1 MLLGAHHGEP
11 CLTRPLDEPAGPGG
25 ELLRLHV
32 IRIAAKR
39 FVPQSRV
46 PRIRSRPAEAAERP
60 ALPLIAD
67 AVLGKRTLQRNP
79 IELGMAARAGVGAH
93 INQQLDTGD
102 PEHGGQFLH
111 GACAMADGPD
121 FHRVHETG
129 LPEGYCPKS
138 AKRMMAMADFDDPL
152 PKARPGVGILAF
164 LARQLPEFLKA
175 EPSGYTAIG

>member
-11 CLTRPLDEPAGPGG
+11 CLVRALDEPAGPGG

-67 AVLGKRTLQRNP
+67 AVLGKPTLQRNP
-79 IELGMAARAGVGAH
+79 IELGMAARAGMRAH
-93 INQQLDTGD
+93 VNQQLDTGA
-102 PEHGGQFLH
+102 PEHGGQLFH
-111 GACAMADGPD
+111 GARTVADGPD

-129 LPEGYCPKS
+129 VPEGYCPNLAGIPRSGKPYKGVPLKVPGYFAARFRKS
-138 AKRMMAMADFDDPL
+138 TN
-152 PKARPGVGILAF
+152 V
-164 LARQLPEFLKA
+164 
-175 EPSGYTAIG
+175 SGSSRSGSCNLVTL